1 MLFRS
6 YMEHTRLGRYELIK
20 HLATGGMGRV
30 VLARSQGESGF
41 ERHVVIKVLEAV
53 EIDDTTTTDIFLD
66 ETRLLGMLHHQHI
79 AAILEVGRADD
90 GRLFLVLEYVHGHN
104 AHDVWQRARE
114 LSYQLPLDF
123 ALAVVSAAAS
133 GLHHV
138 HTKRSPDGDRLKLVH
153 RDVTLS
159 NLMIG
164 FDGAIKIIDFG
175 IAKAAVRSTKTQ
187 TGLVKGKLGYMAPEQ
202 LRGKAD
208 ARTDVFALGV
218 VLYEL
223 TTMQRAFREASDRVT
238 VERVKTG
245 SYLPPS
251 QIVPD
256 YPAELEAIV
265 ARALSIDPEGRF
277 QTADEMRRAVEARG
291 HRLHLLLGDAPVMH
305 VMSELFSDHS
315 VPWQRRASTH
325 TESAIEVDW
334 DPHSAPTRVAP
345 NAALAGLT
353 PPPRAITEGAEHLV
367 IEVEDSTVTHALDE
381 PAPSHVVRVSGEPG
395 TPTVLAP
402 ELSGTA
408 SSVDALIAEL
418 AHEPAAT
425 PPSPAPPVLRLTPK
439 RPDAPRKRRYA
450 RWWWVGGVAA
460 VAVSV
465 PVAIV
470 AVREPSAAVTAE
482 DTPRLPEKIER
493 PAPAPPDAAP
503 LPAGPTKVRVRVIST
518 PSDATVLLDGR
529 RLGRTPF
536 DGEVELAP
544 GPHTM
549 KLRRRGYIAEIRP
562 FDLASGAVVD
572 ETFELDRSPNP

>member
-1 MLFRS
+1 MLLRL
-6 YMEHTRLGRYELIK
+6 YMERTRLGRYELIS

-53 EIDDTTTTDIFLD
+53 EIDDTTATDMFLD
-66 ETRLLGMLHHQHI
+66 EARLLGMLHHQHI

-114 LSYQLPLDF
+114 LTYQLPLDF

-202 LRGKAD
+202 LQGKAD

-223 TTMQRAFREASDRVT
+223 TTMQRAFREASDRGT

-245 SYLPPS
+245 NYLPPS

-265 ARALSIDPEGRF
+265 GRALSVDPGDRF
-277 QTADEMRRAVEARG
+277 QTADEMRRSVESLG

-315 VPWQRRASTH
+315 VPWQRRASTR
-325 TESAIEVDW
+325 TESAIEVEW

-345 NAALAGLT
+345 NAALDALT
-353 PPPRAITEGAEHLV
+353 PPPRAITEGADHLV
-367 IEVEDSTVTHALDE
+367 IEIEDSTVTHGTALDE
-381 PAPSHVVRVSGEPG
+381 PAPSHVV
-395 TPTVLAP
+395 P
-402 ELSGTA
+402 EHSATA

-418 AHEPAAT
+418 AHEPAAA
-425 PPSPAPPVLRLTPK
+425 PPSPAPPVPTKSLPVLRLTPK
-439 RPDAPRKRRYA
+439 RPEAPRKRRYL
-450 RWWWVGGVAA
+450 RWWLVGGAAA

-465 PVAIV
+465 PVGIV
-470 AVREPSAAVTAE
+470 AMREPSAAVTAE
-482 DTPRLPEKIER
+482 HTPRLPEKIER

-503 LPAGPTKVRVRVIST
+503 LPAGPTMVRVRVTST
-518 PSDATVLLDGR
+518 PSDATVLVDGR

-544 GPHTM
+544 GPHTL
-549 KLRRRGYIAEIRP
+549 KLRRRGYVAEIRT
-562 FDLASGAVVD
+562 FDLAIGAVVD
-572 ETFELDRSPNP
+572 ETFELDRSPSP